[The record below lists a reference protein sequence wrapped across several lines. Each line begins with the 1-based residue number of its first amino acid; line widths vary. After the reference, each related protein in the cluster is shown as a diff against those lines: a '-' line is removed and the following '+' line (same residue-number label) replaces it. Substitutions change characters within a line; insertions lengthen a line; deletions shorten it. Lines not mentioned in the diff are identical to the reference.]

1 MYPNPLAARL
11 NLQIDVWNDGLENI
25 KPRWESVQQLYN
37 VDPGGVSKNIVDGL
51 EAYCYSIWTAKAD
64 KLIGDCVAAL
74 TTPSPMVQVIP
85 NNPNNDAAPNVERI
99 VDEILSRSGFKRI
112 LGQALIMSA
121 NTNLGPV
128 SLVPKVE
135 GGTIVGFEADWLDP
149 KNFCIYPVDVEYL
162 KDATTIGRRFY
173 ESRASI
179 KQNMKNGVYKMPKTD
194 ELPSIGDK
202 SEHTRLPG
210 AWDVMSNFDEYAEG
224 DDEPVELF
232 DLITRTEKGIK
243 RVVVVRDVD
252 LCLVEEDYPYAEMWY
267 AVFRFVRAEKRLIC
281 NGSLGGKVADYCF
294 QHSDLMN
301 AMMGGVMETAF
312 PSSYTIG
319 ANSTISVAKRK
330 VGEMINFPEGTQ
342 VGVFPNQFRADL
354 VIPMLQLLEGMIEQ
368 TLGISAI
375 STGKMPGQETKA
387 TTINVL
393 AANDQKREA
402 SYLDSL
408 SEAIEDIALIVIEY
422 LKLHWDDLSE
432 DYKAAYPELEEN
444 RDWQT
449 QTYRVEVTGK
459 SGDSNPE
466 ILLARL
472 QMILQLAGMPNSPF
486 DQGKVSVETVQAL
499 DLPIPIQ
506 RLMSDQYTQVMNA
519 LGELA
524 QNGINPEEVL
534 QAGIASV
541 MGEIERAGPEGASQ
555 PGMEDGAELP
565 QGLRGVGEG
574 PVG

>member
-11 NLQIDVWNDGLENI
+11 NLQIDVWNDGLETI

-51 EAYCYSIWTAKAD
+51 LTYCYSVWTPKAD

-85 NNPNNDAAPNVERI
+85 NNPNNVAAPQIERI

-128 SLVPKVE
+128 SLIPKVQD
-135 GGTIVGFEADWLDP
+135 GTIVGFEADWLDP
-149 KNFCIYPVDVEYL
+149 KNFLIYPVDVEYL

-179 KQNMKNGVYKMPKTD
+179 KQNIKNKVYEMPKTV
-194 ELPSIGDK
+194 ELPSVGDK
-202 SEHTRLPG
+202 SEHTELPG
-210 AWDVMSNFDEYAEG
+210 EWDVMSNFNEYAEG

-232 DLITRTEKGIK
+232 DLITRTEKGIR

-252 LCLVEEDYPYAEMWY
+252 LCLMDVEYPYAEMWY
-267 AVFRFVRAEKRLIC
+267 AVFRFIRAEKRLIC
-281 NGSLGGKVADYCF
+281 NGSLGAKVTDYCL

-301 AMMGGVMETAF
+301 AMMGGVMQTAF
-312 PSSYTIG
+312 PTAYTIG
-319 ANSTISVAKRK
+319 ANSTVSVSQLRP
-330 VGEMINFPEGTQ
+330 GELKNFPEGTQ
-342 VGVFPNQFRADL
+342 VGVLPNSFRADL
-354 VIPMLQLLEGMIEQ
+354 VLPMIQMLEGLIEQ

-408 SEAIEDIALIVIEY
+408 SEAIEDIALIAIEY
-422 LKLHWDDLSE
+422 LKLHWDQLSE

-444 RDWQT
+444 QDWRT

-466 ILLARL
+466 VLLARL

-486 DQGKVSVETVQAL
+486 DAGKVSTEVVQAL
-499 DLPIPIQ
+499 DLPIPMQ
-506 RLMSDQYTQVMNA
+506 RLVSDQYTQIMNA
-519 LGELA
+519 LGEM
-524 QNGINPEEVL
+524 QSNGINPEEVL
-534 QAGIASV
+534 QAGIAAVVGAAES
-541 MGEIERAGPEGASQ
+541 AGPNGAPQ
-555 PGMEDGAELP
+555 PGMENGAELS

-574 PVG
+574 QVG